1 MVLEQKCRPF
11 RRFWCNYLTGTVVE
25 VTDFADGARTHAD
38 ELGIP
43 AEVQAKFTEYTPL
56 RSRGLCE
63 LLFRSTPLGRWQWG
77 PCDLRAEFCA
87 EDDAPLLRCMAD
99 FGRKEQFPPD
109 LMVHLTND
117 FKLQRRHCR
126 WCDFPGEVR

>member
-1 MVLEQKCRPF
+1 MDF

-43 AEVQAKFTEYTPL
+43 AEVQAKFAEYTEL

-77 PCDLRAEFCA
+77 SYDLRAEFCA
-87 EDDAPLLRCMAD
+87 EDDAPFLRCVAT
-99 FGRKEQFPPD
+99 FARKEQFAPD
-109 LMVHLTND
+109 FMLHLIND